1 MPFGFPQA
9 RPGMA
14 IGLLGGS
21 FDPAH
26 SGHAHISR
34 EAIKRLGLDR
44 VWWLVTPGN
53 PLKREAPAPLA
64 RRLAAARRAAGDDP
78 RIVVSD
84 LEARLGTRYT
94 GETLERLMAR
104 YPGVTFVWLMGGDN
118 LRQFHRWERWRWI
131 LDHVRVAVLARPGV
145 TGLSA
150 LAAPAALRY
159 RRERCPAR
167 SLVRAPAPAWC
178 YLEVPKIDMSSSA
191 IRARG
196 DWAR

>member
-1 MPFGFPQA
+1 MVV
-9 RPGMA
+9 
-14 IGLLGGS
+14 GLLGGS

-26 SGHAHISR
+26 AGHAHISR
-34 EAIKRLGLDR
+34 EAIRRLGLDR
-44 VWWLVTPGN
+44 VWWLVSPGN
-53 PLKREAPAPLA
+53 PLKRDAPAPMA
-64 RRLAAARRAAGDDP
+64 RRVAVARAVAGGDP

-94 GETLERLMAR
+94 GETLERLIVL

-145 TGLSA
+145 TELSA
-150 LAAPAALRY
+150 LSAPAALRY
-159 RRERCPAR
+159 RKERVAPRGLAH
-167 SLVRAPAPAWC
+167 RAPPAWA
-178 YLEVPKIDMSSSA
+178 YLEVPKVDLSSSA

-196 DWAR
+196 GWVR